1 MATFSSA
8 RDHTGDL
15 GAFVASSPSSYH
27 AVQEVADQLRASGF
41 TEQREIEVWDGS
53 AGGHFLIRDGAIIA
67 WRTPAE
73 VTAETAFR
81 IVGSH
86 TDSPAFK
93 LKPRPDRS
101 SVGWQQV
108 GVEVYGG
115 MLTNSWLD
123 RELGLAGRIVGLDGE
138 ERLVR
143 TGAVMRVPQLAIHLD
158 RTVNSEGLKLDP
170 QQHLAPVWSIGHPDR
185 SVLDLLA
192 EIGGLDSGADIAGHD
207 VFAYDT
213 QAARAFGSDLE
224 FMAAGR
230 LDNLMSVHASL
241 VALIDAE
248 AGPDIQ
254 VLAAFDHE
262 EVGSASTS
270 GASGPFLHH
279 VLQRIAAAHG
289 IYDDAVLQMF
299 ARSSCLS
306 ADGAHGLHPNY
317 ANRHDPDHLP
327 LLNAGPVL
335 KLNANQRYATDAV
348 GSALWRRACQAAEVP
363 CQEFVSNN
371 AMPCGSTIGP
381 LTSTRLGIRTVDV
394 GAPML
399 SMHSAR
405 EMCGVDD
412 PYWLSLALRAY
423 WQGA

>member
-1 MATFSSA
+1 MATFKSA

-15 GAFVASSPSSYH
+15 GAFVAASPSSYH

-41 TEQREIEVWDGS
+41 SEESETKPWTDDP
-53 AGGHFLIRDGAIIA
+53 GGHFLIRDGAIIA
-67 WRTPAE
+67 WRTPTE

-93 LKPRPDRS
+93 LKPRPDKTT
-101 SVGWQQV
+101 VGWQQV

-123 RELGLAGRIVGLDGE
+123 RELGLAGRIVDLDGE
-138 ERLVR
+138 VRLVR

-158 RTVNSEGLKLDP
+158 RAVNSEGLKLDP
-170 QQHLAPVWSIGHPDR
+170 QQHLTPVWGIGDAGR

-192 EIGGLDSGADIAGHD
+192 EIGGLESGADIAGHD

-213 QAARAFGSDLE
+213 QAARSFGADLE
-224 FMAAGR
+224 FLASGR

-248 AGPDIQ
+248 PGPDIQ
-254 VLAAFDHE
+254 VMAAFDHE
-262 EVGSASTS
+262 EVGSASTT
-270 GASGPFLHH
+270 GAAGPLLAH

-289 IYDDAVLQMF
+289 IYDDAVLQMC

-306 ADGAHGLHPNY
+306 ADGAHGVHPNY
-317 ANRHDPDHLP
+317 VNRHDPDHLP
-327 LLNAGPVL
+327 MLNAGPVL

-348 GSALWRRACQAAEVP
+348 GSALWRRACRAADVP
-363 CQEFVSNN
+363 SQEFVSNN

-381 LTSTRLGIRTVDV
+381 LSSTRLGIRTVDV

-412 PYWLSLALRAY
+412 PHWLSLALRAY
-423 WQGA
+423 WEGA